1 MVTKERIQQFE
12 MPARISDDACASRQE
27 LVDIP
32 VDEPSDPSPPLN
44 KFALGSLRGCLR
56 VVEPIEAV
64 RTTED
69 GKCVI
74 EAPELNEFGFGDNL
88 SEAITDLQAAISE
101 LYFTLEAEQDR
112 LGLDLAMVWATL
124 SRKVR
129 KIHATRSA

>member
-12 MPARISDDACASRQE
+12 MTTRISDDACASSQE
-27 LVDIP
+27 LINIP
-32 VDEPSDPSPPLN
+32 VGEPSNPSPHPN
-44 KFALGSLRGCLR
+44 KFVLGSLRGCLR

-74 EAPELNEFGFGDNL
+74 EAPELNEFGFGDSL
-88 SEAITDLQAAISE
+88 SEAITDLQAAILE
-101 LYFTLEAEQDR
+101 LYFTLEAEQNR

-124 SRKVR
+124 SQKVR
-129 KIHATRSA
+129 KIHATHRA